1 VYLLQQ
7 RKPDAPP
14 EWIQRLPQ
22 ISKRLEDSL
31 YRTAASFEEYI
42 DENTLK
48 QRLQKLA
55 TDMGKKA
62 ASLSQ
67 QPGQS
72 RPSSAGVPLQ
82 PNQQALP
89 HQPLHQPLPVQP
101 QLQQGL
107 QQQLKAQPVTTTN
120 ILNQPLKT
128 PNLIVNMT
136 DMNPNL
142 PQVIQQP
149 APSFNPTGP
158 IPSSSTSATTAPNA
172 LPISSNGIHNPMVT
186 LMNNPV
192 GAVANTGTSS
202 EGANPTTGAP
212 KTTSDRQQVLRHQQ
226 QRLLLL
232 RHAAKCPHEDGRCP
246 VTIHCAGMKRLWKH
260 IAECKDQ
267 KCLVPHCVSS
277 RYVLSHYHRCRDLRC
292 PVCGPVRE
300 AIQRSHEKQ
309 KQMQQ
314 LKQRHEQ
321 EMQNN
326 KSEVHVGDTVTQSAV
341 VSPFQLAPEAK
352 RARFDQ
358 TTGTAQMIVNPKSI
372 NSNFPHI
379 NAFPQPSTLQN
390 IATDYAA
397 PLPVPSTSVSMAPG
411 GDLSVLP
418 MKVESTNPRPQ
429 EDHSLINSF
438 TVEEIE
444 IHIKSLYR
452 GLQLAPEAL
461 KTRCLDVMKQLM
473 NHQHYWVFSK
483 PVDPVDLGLDDYF
496 QIVKNPMDLGTI
508 QKRLENG
515 YYHQLKDFED
525 DVNLTFDN
533 AMLYNPAGTVVHNMA
548 VELKQKFSKE
558 YEKLIALMKAE
569 DERRKNSDACAL
581 CGCEKLLFEPPVFY
595 CNGLNCPSKRI
606 RRNSYYYVGGN
617 NQYHWCH
624 LCFNDLKDS
633 QDLPMGDIVLKKN
646 QLLKKKNDEV
656 HEESWVQCDRCER
669 WIHQICGLFNT
680 RQNKDQKSE
689 YVCPACT
696 IEDRKRR
703 GFVDGTSKTPGAE
716 DLQRT
721 KLSQYLE
728 SHVRMKVDDFFERE
742 AVERAAIEVSS
753 TVLLSHIKSCVEQ
766 NQYIS
771 FHRIYLWKKPDKAW
785 EWEGQ

>member
-1 VYLLQQ
+1 MKLFSFYHSSVYLLQQ
-7 RKPDAPP
+7 RKPDAPT

-31 YRTAASFEEYI
+31 YRTAASFDEYI
-42 DENTLK
+42 DEQTLK

-62 ASLSQ
+62 HSLAQ
-67 QPGQS
+67 QGQS
-72 RPSSAGVPLQ
+72 RSTSVVPANAQQIQHPSASTSQ
-82 PNQQALP
+82 P
-89 HQPLHQPLPVQP
+89 HQPSPVQP
-101 QLQQGL
+101 QQIQGIQMPIKVPSVANGAPL
-107 QQQLKAQPVTTTN
+107 PNPTLKPP
-120 ILNQPLKT
+120 NQ
-128 PNLIVNMT
+128 IVNMSEI
-136 DMNPNL
+136 N
-142 PQVIQQP
+142 
-149 APSFNPTGP
+149 
-158 IPSSSTSATTAPNA
+158 PSSISQRLQPTPPSATVVNVSATAIPATNVTTHV
-172 LPISSNGIHNPMVT
+172 PTNTMSGIHNPIMS
-186 LMNNPV
+186 LMNNPIGNV
-192 GAVANTGTSS
+192 PTASAPADGVNPSS
-202 EGANPTTGAP
+202 NAP
-212 KTTSDRQQVLRHQQ
+212 RTTSDRQQVLRHQQ

-246 VTIHCAGMKRLWKH
+246 VTVHCAGMKRLWKH

-321 EMQNN
+321 EMQN
-326 KSEVHVGDTVTQSAV
+326 KSAGPELHAAGDVSAPSAV
-341 VSPFQLAPEAK
+341 VSPFHLAAPDSK
-352 RARFDQ
+352 RPRLDPA
-358 TTGTAQMIVNPKSI
+358 AVVAPNISNPKNI
-372 NSNFPHI
+372 NMAVPHV
-379 NAFPQPSTLQN
+379 NNFPQPQ
-390 IATDYAA
+390 IAQTVTSDYS
-397 PLPVPSTSVSMAPG
+397 LPTSVPSSSQIMVQ
-411 GDLSVLP
+411 GDLSVVPKKADSL
-418 MKVESTNPRPQ
+418 NPRPQ
-429 EDHSLINSF
+429 EDHSLINTF
-438 TVEEIE
+438 TIEEIE

-461 KTRCLDVMKQLM
+461 KTRCLEVMKQLM

-483 PVDPVDLGLDDYF
+483 PVDPIDLGLDDYF
-496 QIVKNPMDLGTI
+496 QIIKNPMDLGTI

-515 YYHQLKDFED
+515 FYHQLKDFVD
-525 DVNLTFDN
+525 DVHLTFDN

-548 VELKQKFSKE
+548 VELMTKFTKE
-558 YEKLIALMKAE
+558 YEKLIAQLKIE
-569 DERRKNSDACAL
+569 EERRKNSDACAL

-595 CNGLNCPSKRI
+595 CNGVNCPSKRI

-696 IEDRKRR
+696 IEDRNMR
-703 GFVDGTSKTPGAE
+703 GKFEGTSKAPGAE

-728 SHVRMKVDDFFERE
+728 THVRQKVDHFFEKE
-742 AVERAAIEVSS
+742 AQERAAAEVR
-753 TVLLSHIKSCVEQ
+753 LLGICFRCSDCLNDLMH
-766 NQYIS
+766 
-771 FHRIYLWKKPDKAW
+771 LLLA
-785 EWEGQ
+785 